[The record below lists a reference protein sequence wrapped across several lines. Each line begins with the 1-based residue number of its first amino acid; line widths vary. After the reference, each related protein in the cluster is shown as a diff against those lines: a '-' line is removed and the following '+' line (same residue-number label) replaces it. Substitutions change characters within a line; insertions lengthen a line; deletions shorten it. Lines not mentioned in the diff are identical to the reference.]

1 MGFITYSDDEKKIVE
16 SGVTAIG
23 DVLEGNDVNAKERLL
38 LCLDYYLDPYYK
50 NTLPYGKEITGLLEH
65 VIISN
70 NPLSLK
76 EDALNLLTSYGY
88 PPFPILEQNLS
99 CIEDQLMP
107 DVMYA
112 LNMGRSDG
120 LLYAL
125 LDKCCRIFRELAG
138 YARGQDAS
146 YYGEMPQ
153 SAIIQYCQNQTTE
166 IAGYLK
172 NSPCCTWRLD
182 HLPDDSPRT
191 GEEGGPLPVVVVGND
206 VRHRISPV
214 SGMYYPEAGFW
225 ISFHLDKTE
234 AYLIYQMGPRF
245 GRCFTYDVCF
255 HDGYRAELTN
265 EQVIWVS

>member
-16 SGVTAIG
+16 SGVAAIG

-120 LLYAL
+120 LLYA
-125 LDKCCRIFRELAG
+125 C
-138 YARGQDAS
+138 
-146 YYGEMPQ
+146 
-153 SAIIQYCQNQTTE
+153 
-166 IAGYLK
+166 
-172 NSPCCTWRLD
+172 
-182 HLPDDSPRT
+182 
-191 GEEGGPLPVVVVGND
+191 
-206 VRHRISPV
+206 
-214 SGMYYPEAGFW
+214 W
-225 ISFHLDKTE
+225 ISAAASSGNLQDMPGARTLRTTGKCPNRPSSNIVKTRPPKSQ
-234 AYLIYQMGPRF
+234 A
-245 GRCFTYDVCF
+245 T
-255 HDGYRAELTN
+255 
-265 EQVIWVS
+265 